1 MKRGNQ
7 SPGGVLQK
15 TEEKAILGRYSHSK
29 YRQFLEEASDRAAPT
44 KELNILFIYNGH
56 SWDAYEVLGVP
67 AGANLVDVTSAYQQ
81 TLRTADP
88 ESHEFLET
96 AFKAI
101 LAKK

>member
-1 MKRGNQ
+1 MKRGNHTP
-7 SPGGVLQK
+7 SGVLQK
-15 TEEKAILGRYSHSK
+15 TEEKSVAGRYGHPK
-29 YRQFLEEASDRAAPT
+29 YQQFLDDAPASAAPA

-67 AGANLVDVTSAYQQ
+67 AGANLVDVTSAYQKM
-81 TLRTADP
+81 LRTADP

-96 AFKAI
+96 AFKSI